1 MVSVMP
7 KYSYIYFGPDIPKK
21 IEAEYNKMCRYEQYL
36 MERGIAH
43 NLISYD
49 NDYFLLQIADRT
61 SSEEYIREV
70 QADILWQKR
79 LDLIPASL
87 DWLRFKS
94 PEEYTL
100 IYEYYFLLS
109 EDRAKLHIL
118 SQKYGVSMM
127 AISRRLAKTRSK
139 LKDFIL
145 SHENDW

>member
-1 MVSVMP
+1 
-7 KYSYIYFGPDIPKK
+7 
-21 IEAEYNKMCRYEQYL
+21 
-36 MERGIAH
+36 MERDIAH